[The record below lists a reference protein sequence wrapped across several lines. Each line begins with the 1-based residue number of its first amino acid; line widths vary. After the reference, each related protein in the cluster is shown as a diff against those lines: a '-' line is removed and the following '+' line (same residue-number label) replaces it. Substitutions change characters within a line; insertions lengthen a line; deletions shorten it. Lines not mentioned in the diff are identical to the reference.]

1 MKKLMVQLLIIYVM
15 VAVYVL
21 PVLASEGGG
30 P

>member
-1 MKKLMVQLLIIYVM
+1 MKKLMVQALIIYVT

-21 PVLASEGGG
+21 PVLASEGAG